1 LALINLDSGTFQYFD
16 NIGNFKFSEDS
27 KWIVFASAKEKS
39 SDNKKIKIKGND
51 IILRHLET
59 GAELP
64 IKDVTEY
71 AFDTLANYFVY
82 VIADPE
88 GKRNGLYYIKLQGLF
103 NFPQQIINK
112 EKTHYSN
119 LTWNNNE
126 NILAFISAKENK
138 DNEADTCALMYWDSR
153 RKELKTILDTK
164 DSSENAIPKGWFLP
178 FKNELKWTKDGF
190 RLFFGLKPLRDTL
203 DKAPNIKYT
212 DSNYYAIDTILKE
225 RDLDLW
231 HWNDPRIKT
240 HEKTW
245 WNSNK
250 DRVFQSVYHLD
261 AEKWVQLANLEMP
274 DVQFTDNPN
283 STLGFD
289 ELPYLK
295 AATWS
300 GGFQDV
306 YFVDLMTGSKKLVV
320 KSLNENARL
329 SPNANFVV
337 YFKDKHWYSYNTK
350 SDSTVNLTSVITTLP
365 FYDTEFDEPSD
376 PPSYGFGGWI
386 ENDAGMLLYDKYDIW
401 KFFSMGEGYLNMT
414 AADGRLNKRIYR
426 VINLD
431 PDKKFFQNR
440 EDILVSGYNDVS
452 KTSGLFRIN
461 LSILGPE
468 TVINETNKI
477 SVISKAKGKYKLLFN
492 KQTYTMFPDL
502 WVSDSTFSFQF
513 QVSNVHPEL
522 KDYNFG
528 VTEQIYWVNEAGDSL
543 SGWVIK
549 PENMEKGK
557 KYPMLV
563 YFYDRFSN
571 YYNNFFI
578 PKMNHRPCYPIYTG
592 KGYVI
597 FHPDI
602 KYRAGNPGL
611 QATDCIVSGV
621 KEVLKQAY
629 VDSTKIGIQGHSWGG
644 YQTAFIVT
652 QTNMFAAAVA
662 GAPVGNM
669 TSAYS
674 GIRWGTGLARQFQYE
689 KFQSRIGGTL
699 WDSLDNYLRNS
710 PVFSADKIKTPF
722 MLMFGDEDWAV
733 PWEQGIEIYLAMR
746 RLNKQCIFLQYRN
759 EPHWPEKYPNKL
771 DYSVKMME
779 FYDHYLLGAPAPEWL
794 IKGMEYKG
802 R

>member
-1 LALINLDSGTFQYFD
+1 
-16 NIGNFKFSEDS
+16 
-27 KWIVFASAKEKS
+27 
-39 SDNKKIKIKGND
+39 
-51 IILRHLET
+51 
-59 GAELP
+59 
-64 IKDVTEY
+64 
-71 AFDTLANYFVY
+71 
-82 VIADPE
+82 
-88 GKRNGLYYIKLQGLF
+88 
-103 NFPQQIINK
+103 
-112 EKTHYSN
+112 
-119 LTWNNNE
+119 
-126 NILAFISAKENK
+126 
-138 DNEADTCALMYWDSR
+138 
-153 RKELKTILDTK
+153 
-164 DSSENAIPKGWFLP
+164 
-178 FKNELKWTKDGF
+178 
-190 RLFFGLKPLRDTL
+190 
-203 DKAPNIKYT
+203 
-212 DSNYYAIDTILKE
+212 
-225 RDLDLW
+225 
-231 HWNDPRIKT
+231 
-240 HEKTW
+240 
-245 WNSNK
+245 
-250 DRVFQSVYHLD
+250 
-261 AEKWVQLANLEMP
+261 
-274 DVQFTDNPN
+274 
-283 STLGFD
+283 
-289 ELPYLK
+289 
-295 AATWS
+295 
-300 GGFQDV
+300 
-306 YFVDLMTGSKKLVV
+306 
-320 KSLNENARL
+320 
-329 SPNANFVV
+329 
-337 YFKDKHWYSYNTK
+337 
-350 SDSTVNLTSVITTLP
+350 
-365 FYDTEFDEPSD
+365 
-376 PPSYGFGGWI
+376 
-386 ENDAGMLLYDKYDIW
+386 
-401 KFFSMGEGYLNMT
+401 
-414 AADGRLNKRIYR
+414 
-426 VINLD
+426 
-431 PDKKFFQNR
+431 
-440 EDILVSGYNDVS
+440 
-452 KTSGLFRIN
+452 
-461 LSILGPE
+461 
-468 TVINETNKI
+468 
-477 SVISKAKGKYKLLFN
+477 
-492 KQTYTMFPDL
+492 MFPDL